1 MQLTTGR
8 GFAGT
13 GPVFGFRDEPRV
25 KVLGHGHT
33 VADRISR
40 RGPRLVSAGLGVL
53 DEVEHGQQ
61 ELAALRQDLGE
72 AIWIECR
79 EAVWE
84 GNDVVA
90 LSHRWWLLCKGL
102 TTTR

>member
-1 MQLTTGR
+1 
-8 GFAGT
+8 
-13 GPVFGFRDEPRV
+13 
-25 KVLGHGHT
+25 
-33 VADRISR
+33 
-40 RGPRLVSAGLGVL
+40 
-53 DEVEHGQQ
+53 
-61 ELAALRQDLGE
+61 LGE